1 MNLEL
6 RGHAQYDTFCS
17 IDVSWNPLNRAPLC
31 RRAPATATA
40 VAKEKFSTVMDASSR
55 AVDYLGDDHKKA
67 MSAEWRMLEPE
78 NKERTE
84 DKKGPSNGPIVY
96 VVILHLA
103 GEGL

>member
-6 RGHAQYDTFCS
+6 RGHAQYFHFLFDWCLLKS
-17 IDVSWNPLNRAPLC
+17 LEQGPPLSENTRH
-31 RRAPATATA
+31 TA

-96 VVILHLA
+96 AVILHLA

>member
-1 MNLEL
+1 
-6 RGHAQYDTFCS
+6 
-17 IDVSWNPLNRAPLC
+17 
-31 RRAPATATA
+31 
-40 VAKEKFSTVMDASSR
+40 MDASSR

-96 VVILHLA
+96 AVILHLA

>member
-1 MNLEL
+1 MSPEIPWT
-6 RGHAQYDTFCS
+6 G
-17 IDVSWNPLNRAPLC
+17 PLC
-31 RRAPATATA
+31 RRTPATATA

-67 MSAEWRMLEPE
+67 MSEWRMLEPE
-78 NKERTE
+78 NNERTE
-84 DKKGPSNGPIVY
+84 DKKGPSNGSIVY